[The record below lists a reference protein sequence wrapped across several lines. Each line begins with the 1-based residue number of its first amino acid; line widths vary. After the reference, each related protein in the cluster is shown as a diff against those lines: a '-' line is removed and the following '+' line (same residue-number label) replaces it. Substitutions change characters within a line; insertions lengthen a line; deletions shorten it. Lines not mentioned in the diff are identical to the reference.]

1 LTIGGT
7 SGIPQGSLYDT
18 NVRCRGGPRRL
29 VWGEASRFAFGCL
42 PDLSEAILSHVP
54 EEDAIGPNPTTERNN
69 DRSLRVN
76 EQIRIS
82 PVRVINAEGVVLGI
96 MPTGKAMETAR
107 ETGQDLVEVAPNERP
122 PVCKIMDFGKFKY
135 QQKKRTSKQKQHQVH
150 VKEIRVRP
158 KTGDHDIEVKVKR
171 AREFLEHKDK
181 VLVNVLF
188 RGRELAHIDEGR
200 KVMDEVL
207 QALEDVA
214 KVEKNPSME
223 GKRMTA
229 IVAPRV

>member
-1 LTIGGT
+1 MPLGQAAFSVRTGR
-7 SGIPQGSLYDT
+7 GSDS
-18 NVRCRGGPRRL
+18 RGAAPCVPPAR
-29 VWGEASRFAFGCL
+29 
-42 PDLSEAILSHVP
+42 DLSHVP
-54 EEDAIGPNPTTERNN
+54 QEDAIDRN
-69 DRSLRVN
+69 LRVN

-82 PVRVINAEGVVLGI
+82 PVRVINAEGAMLGV
-96 MPTGKAMETAR
+96 MPTGKAMEAAR
-107 ETGQDLVEVAPNERP
+107 EAGLDLVEVAPNERP
-122 PVCKIMDFGKFKY
+122 PVCKVMDFGKFKY
-135 QQKKRTSKQKQHQVH
+135 SQKKRASKQKQHQVQ

-181 VLVNVLF
+181 VQVNVLF

>member
-1 LTIGGT
+1 MT
-7 SGIPQGSLYDT
+7 
-18 NVRCRGGPRRL
+18 
-29 VWGEASRFAFGCL
+29 A
-42 PDLSEAILSHVP
+42 
-54 EEDAIGPNPTTERNN
+54 PT
-69 DRSLRVN
+69 
-76 EQIRIS
+76 
-82 PVRVINAEGVVLGI
+82 PGA
-96 MPTGKAMETAR
+96 AW
-107 ETGQDLVEVAPNERP
+107 RP
-122 PVCKIMDFGKFKY
+122 PRLYVSVVDTAG
-135 QQKKRTSKQKQHQVH
+135 
-150 VKEIRVRP
+150 RVAVL
-158 KTGDHDIEVKVKR
+158 EVKVKR

-181 VLVNVLF
+181 VQVNVLF